1 MKLLITE
8 NQQNKLKTKILNSF
22 EKTGVYK
29 TLDAY
34 SLTPK
39 TLDFIF
45 KNDFP
50 EFDCYDLSQLH
61 RYFYGKKYF
70 DHNFTFYFDNKPY
83 EVSSSRRYD
92 GVMEYDIKDSEN
104 YDGIVVLATPY
115 YEGDCFIPVDATDY
129 FITQDGSQIEGH
141 EIWREDNFD
150 TISPPENFSSFV
162 EFFNWFKTDGM
173 EQMFEIVIPRLE
185 MTRDEYKNGDLT

>member
-8 NQQNKLKTKILNSF
+8 NQKDKLKTKILDSF
-22 EKTGVYK
+22 EKNGVYK
-29 TLDAY
+29 TFEVY

-50 EFDCYDLSQLH
+50 KFDCYDLSQLH

-83 EVSSSRRYD
+83 EVSSNRRYD
-92 GVMEYDIKDSEN
+92 GVMEYDIKDPEN
-104 YDGIVVLATPY
+104 YDGLVVLATPY
-115 YEGDCFIPVDATDY
+115 YDGDCFIPIDVTDY
-129 FITQDGSQIEGH
+129 FVEDDYY
-141 EIWREDNFD
+141 EIWGEDNFA

-162 EFFNWFKTDGM
+162 GFFNWFKNDGM

-185 MTRDEYKNGDLT
+185 TTRDEHKNGELN